1 VSASKI
7 IAMHQAQAV
16 REYVSD
22 IQDFASEYMGT
33 VYKLT
38 EMMGDNF
45 APWYDSYPAMMTKRD
60 FLPIMKAKIV
70 ELRVALDDPNG
81 FDTPTATTNEQD
93 RDGEAQHARYGW

>member
-7 IAMHQAQAV
+7 IAMHQAV
-16 REYVSD
+16 GNREYVSD

-38 EMMGDNF
+38 EMMGENF
-45 APWYDSYPAMMTKRD
+45 APWYDSYPTMMTKRD

-70 ELRVALDDPNG
+70 ELRAALDDPNG
-81 FDTPTATTNEQD
+81 FDATTATTPEQD
-93 RDGEAQHARYGW
+93 REAETAAARYGW